1 MNYNDAKE
9 IYDEFIKETTKL
21 QLEIKKLDNE
31 VEKPFDELYKLIIRE
46 V

>member
-31 VEKPFDELYKLIIRE
+31 VEKTIR
-46 V
+46 